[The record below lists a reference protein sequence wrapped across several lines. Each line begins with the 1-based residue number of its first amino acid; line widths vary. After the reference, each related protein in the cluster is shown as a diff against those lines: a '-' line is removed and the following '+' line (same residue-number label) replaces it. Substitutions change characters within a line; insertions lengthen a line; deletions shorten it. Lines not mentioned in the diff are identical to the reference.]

1 MKISFD
7 FKSIS
12 RKPFVPNLKSKKAAF
27 MALGSNFVIEFVNV
41 EIYAAREPNT
51 LKYERLGNV
60 PYKSL

>member
-12 RKPFVPNLKSKKAAF
+12 QKPFVPNLKPRKAVF
-27 MALGSNFVIEFVNV
+27 LALGSNFVLEFVNV
-41 EIYAAREPNT
+41 EAYAREPNT
-51 LKYERLGNV
+51 LKYERSGKL